1 MGSRARSTRCST
13 CCTAG
18 STSARWSSTSP
29 ADTAKVRDR
38 HAAATLP
45 TGVDQAH
52 HGRMAQTTA
61 PHVTVRGA
69 AVQVGEFVVG
79 TAAAYVA
86 VGAAWAVTAAIWA
99 PLLVAAAL
107 VAFAVAVELRFG
119 AKATGLVAGILPT
132 AVVTAGL
139 LATLT
144 LVLARLSS

>member
-1 MGSRARSTRCST
+1 
-13 CCTAG
+13 
-18 STSARWSSTSP
+18 
-29 ADTAKVRDR
+29 
-38 HAAATLP
+38 
-45 TGVDQAH
+45 
-52 HGRMAQTTA
+52 MAQTTA